1 MSSRRIRSK
10 SSSSGLS
17 STSNRKSIGTEE
29 ETLGRLYL
37 VDLAGSERV
46 NKSGVKGKQ
55 LIEAKHINRSL
66 SALGDVIEALDK
78 KRNHVP
84 YRNSTLTRLLQ
95 DALCVRSIVAV
106 IVTVCPTES
115 TADESMSSLYFAQ
128 RLRSIEMGVAT
139 KKIHI
144 KNNQDENKVHFNT

>member
-1 MSSRRIRSK
+1 MFAFFQFFNS
-10 SSSSGLS
+10 
-17 STSNRKSIGTEE
+17 
-29 ETLGRLYL
+29 
-37 VDLAGSERV
+37 
-46 NKSGVKGKQ
+46 
-55 LIEAKHINRSL
+55 
-66 SALGDVIEALDK
+66 LDK